1 VNRRQELIL
10 AGVGALLVAVAGT
23 MVLVRPTQQ
32 ATAEAHTE
40 REAAVAE
47 SQSLRDQIRA
57 LEAVKP
63 KEAELRSQAALA
75 KAEFP
80 ATPAL
85 PGLVDALQ
93 DSASVAGVELGTV
106 APAAPTTS
114 NLNPQ
119 LAEITTTLN
128 VSGGYFEI
136 QDFLVRLENLV
147 KGSDPERVPPRS
159 MLIRSVNL
167 SDAADEGAGD
177 AAASDAAASPD
188 ELQGNI
194 VLVVF
199 QMAQPGA
206 TPSTPAAPAAPA
218 GQGAQAR

>member
-1 VNRRQELIL
+1 
-10 AGVGALLVAVAGT
+10 
-23 MVLVRPTQQ
+23 
-32 ATAEAHTE
+32 
-40 REAAVAE
+40 
-47 SQSLRDQIRA
+47 
-57 LEAVKP
+57 
-63 KEAELRSQAALA
+63 
-75 KAEFP
+75 
-80 ATPAL
+80 
-85 PGLVDALQ
+85 
-93 DSASVAGVELGTV
+93 
-106 APAAPTTS
+106 
-114 NLNPQ
+114 
-119 LAEITTTLN
+119 
-128 VSGGYFEI
+128 
-136 QDFLVRLENLV
+136 
-147 KGSDPERVPPRS
+147 VPPRS